1 MDAQLD
7 TVIQDLQGAIGLD
20 DRAGGLTA
28 RKEAW
33 RAHPLHVA
41 KPDVTAEPKRA
52 RTAVVM
58 RESAGESVSTLDPLT
73 QRLAP

>member
-20 DRAGGLTA
+20 DSAGGLTA

-33 RAHPLHVA
+33 RAHPLYVA
-41 KPDVTAEPKRA
+41 KPEVTVEPKRA
-52 RTAVVM
+52 RRAVVM
-58 RESAGESVSTLDPLT
+58 RGGEEGVTTLDPLT